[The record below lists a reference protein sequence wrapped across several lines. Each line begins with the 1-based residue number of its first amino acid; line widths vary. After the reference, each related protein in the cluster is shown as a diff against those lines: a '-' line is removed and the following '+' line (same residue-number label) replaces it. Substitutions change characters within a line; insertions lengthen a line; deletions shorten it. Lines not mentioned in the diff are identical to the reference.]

1 MPGGLGRK
9 KTENRGVSPRV
20 RAKALHRT
28 FCTWD
33 PESGP
38 QSWEQEVPRPG
49 TGSRWFK
56 RWCKRGKQAYDSLRP
71 LASLD
76 RFHLLCLNP
85 SQPSAGAVRTQS
97 LCQRGPMHR
106 REELLPPVQL
116 PQRADTE
123 PRAGNAGLAP
133 GFQVLSPITGKE
145 KTPGDRLRP
154 ALSKRFN
161 LARLPSSRKGGGLG
175 GGRQT
180 AIYLRPLADMR
191 KW

>member
-1 MPGGLGRK
+1 MCPHGLGPRLCIELSAPEIRK
-9 KTENRGVSPRV
+9 AVLRAENRKY
-20 RAKALHRT
+20 RA
-28 FCTWD
+28 
-33 PESGP
+33 
-38 QSWEQEVPRPG
+38 QEPAAG
-49 TGSRWFK
+49 GSRGGAKGGSKPTTRYARSPPWIDFTYS
-56 RWCKRGKQAYDSLRP
+56 G
-71 LASLD
+71 
-76 RFHLLCLNP
+76 LNP

-97 LCQRGPMHR
+97 LRQRGPMHP

-116 PQRADTE
+116 PQRADAE
-123 PRAGNAGLAP
+123 PRTGNAGLAP

-161 LARLPSSRKGGGLG
+161 LARLPSSRNGGGWG
-175 GGRQT
+175 GGARQT